1 MLNSALTLIGADI
14 RGSNATSIRILESRI
29 ASLGEPP
36 QPGDR
41 VLDLGG
47 ARVLPGLINAHDHL
61 QLNGIPPLD
70 HARLYL
76 NVREWVADV
85 NLQRRADPEFEARIA
100 LPREQRLV
108 IGGIKNLLSGVTTV
122 AHHDALFPTLLD
134 PHYPTHVLRHV
145 GWSHSLGVDGE
156 QAVNASYRNT
166 PGDWPWII
174 HAAEGLDAAAA
185 AEFDQLEA
193 IGCIGPNTVIVH
205 GIALSASQRARL
217 IAAQAA
223 LVWCPSS
230 NVRLFG
236 RSAEVEDLI
245 AAGRVALGSDSRM
258 SGARDLLDELR
269 LAAELSAIDEPGL
282 EALVTRDGARLLRLA
297 DRGRIAVGARA
308 DLLILPPGLPLSRA
322 RRADIRLLLKDGRA
336 CYGDRDFA
344 AELAPASEWAELRVD
359 GVGKCLSAGIAALL
373 RQSQVS
379 ETGVD
384 IPAAQWQAA

>member
-1 MLNSALTLIGADI
+1 MLNSPITLTGADI
-14 RGSNATSIRILESRI
+14 RGSNARSIRLLESRI

-61 QLNGIPPLD
+61 QLNGIPPLE

-85 NLQRRADPEFEARIA
+85 NLQRRADPVFEARIA
-100 LPREQRLV
+100 VPREQRLI

-134 PHYPTHVLRHV
+134 PHYPTHVLKHL
-145 GWSHSLGVDGE
+145 GWSHSLSVDGE
-156 QAVNASYRNT
+156 QAVSASYRNT

-185 AEFDQLEA
+185 AEFDQLES
-193 IGCIGPNTVIVH
+193 IGCIGANTVIVH

-217 IAAQAA
+217 IAAKAA

-236 RSAEVEDLI
+236 RSAVVEDLI

-269 LAAELSAIDEPGL
+269 LAAELIAIDEPAL

-308 DLLILPPGLPLSRA
+308 DLLILPAGLPLSQA
-322 RRADIRLLLKDGRA
+322 RRADIRLLLKDGQV
-336 CYGDRDFA
+336 CYGDRDLA
-344 AELAPASEWAELRVD
+344 AALVPSSEWVDLRVD
-359 GVGKCLSAGIAALL
+359 GVAKVLSAAIAALV
-373 RQSQVS
+373 RQSHAS
-379 ETGVD
+379 EAGVD
-384 IPAAQWQAA
+384 MPAEQWRAA